1 MSYKERQS
9 LPKINQLRYDSF
21 SQKYQGTLG
30 QILSAFVGIDL
41 SLFLL
46 HHPLSE
52 NQSMLKEQLSGI
64 HTSFRMSKKEGKDQE
79 MIQSSTTPDPGYQW
93 ESDHFTI
100 RRHKREPR
108 GQSFPSR

>member
-46 HHPLSE
+46 HLPLSE

-64 HTSFRMSKKEGKDQE
+64 HTTGPLKKIFHYAIFQKFFH
-79 MIQSSTTPDPGYQW
+79 IFVI
-93 ESDHFTI
+93 H
-100 RRHKREPR
+100 
-108 GQSFPSR
+108 